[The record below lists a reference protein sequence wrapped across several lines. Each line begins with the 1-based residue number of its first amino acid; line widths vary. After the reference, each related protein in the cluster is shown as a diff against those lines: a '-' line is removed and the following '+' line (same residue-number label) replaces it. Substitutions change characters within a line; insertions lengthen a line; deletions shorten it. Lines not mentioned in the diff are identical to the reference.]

1 EYIYISDLFDCAAG
15 TSTGSIIAAGLFFNK
30 DGVRYKAHEV
40 AQLYVRC
47 LENIFGADKKNYK
60 ADISA
65 AKYKPEG
72 LEALLKIFFKD
83 NATVGNSF
91 AGKPVHIYAVN
102 KEQEDIIRFNPN
114 SFEDVPLWQAV
125 RASSSAPYYFPHM
138 EFESKG
144 TRYKATDG
152 GTVINNPAADLV
164 SEHHLTE
171 VYAFGAGTIEATQEE
186 CESILWG
193 TAKWA
198 ASFVTDRLAAT
209 EAIQALKTVMKTMA
223 INQTMSI
230 HAVLTSAHDS
240 RGPIEFFAHL
250 NPTIPAGT
258 HLDFSDQPTI
268 DKMVNAAMR
277 ETEIAVFK
285 RMIEQLGFIMPD
297 TENAEQRSIL
307 CLYGG
312 VPRLT
317 TQLRYNTLQ
326 TIYSLHA
333 HQVDEDDSLRT
344 DSQSN
349 RGTVVVYA
357 PSAASM
363 QLEARNALL
372 LTYINKGMNTIGVK
386 FLATV
391 ELPSNFETPR
401 DWPYNVKAAIA
412 CLQTCKSHL
421 HNLFARCDMTEY
433 FQHQENSQ
441 ETEGFVTA
449 IAAKFSTLCNH
460 CDIINDRHPH
470 LPLVAAVCA
479 QYIMSTVDI
488 QAGSPTALSAQAGYR
503 QSEATFREQNGPITR
518 VFHTLTFNTPQSRNM
533 LFFEEINKII
543 AFLNTPAGTASP
555 AGSGNDLPRLA
566 GS

>member
-1 EYIYISDLFDCAAG
+1 
-15 TSTGSIIAAGLFFNK
+15 
-30 DGVRYKAHEV
+30 
-40 AQLYVRC
+40 
-47 LENIFGADKKNYK
+47 
-60 ADISA
+60 
-65 AKYKPEG
+65 
-72 LEALLKIFFKD
+72 
-83 NATVGNSF
+83 
-91 AGKPVHIYAVN
+91 
-102 KEQEDIIRFNPN
+102 
-114 SFEDVPLWQAV
+114 
-125 RASSSAPYYFPHM
+125 
-138 EFESKG
+138 
-144 TRYKATDG
+144 
-152 GTVINNPAADLV
+152 
-164 SEHHLTE
+164 
-171 VYAFGAGTIEATQEE
+171 
-186 CESILWG
+186 
-193 TAKWA
+193 
-198 ASFVTDRLAAT
+198 
-209 EAIQALKTVMKTMA
+209 
-223 INQTMSI
+223 
-230 HAVLTSAHDS
+230 
-240 RGPIEFFAHL
+240 
-250 NPTIPAGT
+250 
-258 HLDFSDQPTI
+258 DFSDQPTI

-277 ETEIAVFK
+277 ETETAVFK

-297 TENAEQRSIL
+297 TENAAQRSIL

-372 LTYINKGMNTIGVK
+372 LAYINKGMNTIGVK

-391 ELPSNFETPR
+391 ELPSNFETPH
-401 DWPYNVKAAIA
+401 DWPDNVKAAIA

-449 IAAKFSTLCNH
+449 IAAKFSSLCNH
-460 CDIINDRHPH
+460 CGIINDRHEH

-566 GS
+566 GSPTPTSPSALEELPAAAAAAAGATSEALANTMSTLPNLSANDEARLLTILLAKKQAREETQ